1 MVIMNSMKT
10 QDTMKLIVFVQVDL
24 PGDMLM
30 IMITCQTILNNIE
43 RGCTRVLKL
52 DNSVEN

>member
-1 MVIMNSMKT
+1 MNSMKT